1 MATKQN
7 QYLRND
13 TQVAALAREFVQNAT
28 AVDNVRGT
36 YLRILVAHALQELS
50 KSQLKRYSTAT
61 ALASVETV
69 HTHLYAVV
77 LEAVT
82 TDDVRAEPGLDA
94 GERRRRTSERNRRT
108 TFARSSKSELANFVK
123 AGGRLDQ
130 LTPETVTRDALRD
143 VIRAARAGPAS
154 VPERFEHYA
163 DRVETALRSFMEQ
176 DADAARE
183 AAESLRHRLAVLIK
197 PPKRMTGTRRV
208 GDMTLH
214 AEQ

>member
-7 QYLRND
+7 PYLRND
-13 TQVAALAREFVQNAT
+13 TQVAQLAREFVQNAT

-50 KSQLKRYSTAT
+50 RSQLKRYSTAT

-69 HTHLYAVV
+69 HAHLYAVV

-82 TDDVRAEPGLDA
+82 TDDVRAEPGLEA
-94 GERRRRTSERNRRT
+94 GERRRRTAERNRRT

-130 LTPETVTRDALRD
+130 LTPETVTRDTLRD

-154 VPERFEHYA
+154 VPERFTTLA
-163 DRVETALRSFMEQ
+163 DRLETTLRSYVEQ
-176 DADAARE
+176 DAEAARE
-183 AAESLRHRLAVLIK
+183 ALDDLRHRLQAVVT
-197 PPKRMTGTRRV
+197 PPKRMTGTRKV
-208 GDMTLH
+208 KDLTLH
-214 AEQ
+214 AET